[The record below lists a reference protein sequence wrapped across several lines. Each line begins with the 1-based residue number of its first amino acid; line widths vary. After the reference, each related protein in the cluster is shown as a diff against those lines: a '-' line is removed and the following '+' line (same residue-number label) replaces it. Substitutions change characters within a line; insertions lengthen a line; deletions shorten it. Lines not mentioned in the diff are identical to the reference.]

1 MFSVNQSKCIHLV
14 CISGNFKSKQSLR
27 ADKQQRG
34 LTRNNQCSTKHFYRF
49 SYGKQSWEVSPF
61 LRKGLFCV
69 RNLLSNGWFNE
80 NFLIC
85 L

>member
-34 LTRNNQCSTKHFYRF
+34 LTRNNQCLTKHFTDFHMASNRERSVRF
-49 SYGKQSWEVSPF
+49 YGRAFFVSAIYF
-61 LRKGLFCV
+61 LMADLMKIF
-69 RNLLSNGWFNE
+69 LSA
-80 NFLIC
+80 
-85 L
+85 